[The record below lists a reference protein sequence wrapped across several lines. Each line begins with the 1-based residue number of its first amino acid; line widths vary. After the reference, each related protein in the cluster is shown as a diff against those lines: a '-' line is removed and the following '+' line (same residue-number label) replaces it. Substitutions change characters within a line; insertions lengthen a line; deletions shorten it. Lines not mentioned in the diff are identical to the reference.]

1 MSGHKPAKIG
11 VANVNLKIL
20 YKSNLKTFSQS
31 SQKSVKVVP
40 KFNYCTFKKF
50 EAGSEQN
57 FE

>member
-1 MSGHKPAKIG
+1 MSGHKPVKIG
-11 VANVNLKIL
+11 FANLDLKIL
-20 YKSNLKTFSQS
+20 YKSKHFLQS

-57 FE
+57 LE